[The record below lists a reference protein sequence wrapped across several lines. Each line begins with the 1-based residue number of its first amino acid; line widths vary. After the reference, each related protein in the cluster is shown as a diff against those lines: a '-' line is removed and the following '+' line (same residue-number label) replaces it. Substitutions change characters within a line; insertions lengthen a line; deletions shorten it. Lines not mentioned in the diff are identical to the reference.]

1 MNLFKVRNIVVAAV
15 AVTSIC
21 FANISAFAADYTW
34 KFQSFWA
41 GGSTNQKIFE
51 KFAVNVAKMSGDRI
65 SIEALPGGAIVPP
78 GEMMDAVKSNII
90 QGMNGGTG
98 YFVGKDPAFAIL
110 ADINTGYNSP
120 DQLVAWYWAGGG
132 IELAREMYA
141 KQGLF
146 YLGPLLWGAESIP
159 SKNAIRSIADFKGIK
174 MRAPEGMGAAIFR
187 KIGVGVSTL
196 PGSEVYTALERGK
209 IQATDWGTLGM
220 NDELGYQKLVKYA
233 IYPGIHSMP
242 SADISMNLKVWNG
255 LPEDLKAILITAAKE
270 MNRDSLETN
279 GLLDRSFVA
288 KRDPSTLINW
298 GDNERKELRGVAQAI
313 WSEWGKKSPMAQRLL
328 DSHLAFMKRIGL
340 L

>member
-1 MNLFKVRNIVVAAV
+1 MNLFKVRNIFVAV
-15 AVTSIC
+15 IAVTSIC
-21 FANISAFAADYTW
+21 FANISAFAAEYNW
-34 KFQSFWA
+34 KWQSFWA
-41 GGSTNQKIFE
+41 GGSTNHKVFE
-51 KFAVNVAKMSGDRI
+51 NFAANVSKMSGGRI
-65 SIEALPGGAIVPP
+65 SIEALPGGTIVPP
-78 GEMMDAVKSNII
+78 SEMMDAVKSNIL

-98 YFVGKDPAFAIL
+98 YFIGKEPAMAIL

-120 DQLVAWYWAGGG
+120 DQLVAWYWKGGG
-132 IELAREMYA
+132 IELAREIYA

-146 YLGPLLWGAESIP
+146 YLGPCLWGAESIP
-159 SKNAIRSIADFKGIK
+159 SKTPIRNIADFKGVK
-174 MRAPEGMGAAIFR
+174 MRAPEGMGASIFR

-209 IQATDWGTLGM
+209 IEATDWGTLGM

-242 SADISMNLKVWNG
+242 ASDISINLKIWNG

-279 GLLDRSFVA
+279 NLLDRSFVA
-288 KRDPSTLINW
+288 KRNPSTLINW
-298 GDNERKELRGVAQAI
+298 GENERKEIRGIAKAT
-313 WSEWGKKSPMAQRLL
+313 WAEWAKKSPMSQSLL

-340 L
+340 I